1 MFALDI
7 IIKKRDRG
15 RLTREEIEYFVDQYT
30 KGKIPD
36 YQASAFLMA
45 VFFNGMDTDETIWL
59 TEAMLK
65 SGDVV
70 DLSCIPGIKVDKHS
84 TGGVGDKTT
93 LVIAP
98 IVASCG
104 VPVAKMSGRGLGH
117 TGGTVDKFESIPG
130 FRTSLSPEEFV
141 NNVKEIGVAVTGQT
155 GNLASADKKFYA
167 LRDVTGT
174 VENLSLIAASI
185 MSKKL
190 ASGSDAIVLDVKIGS
205 GAFMK
210 TIEEAKR
217 LAKLM
222 VDIGRGAGKRMVALL
237 TDMDRPL
244 GNNIGNALEVSEAV
258 DILKG
263 NGPEDLKEICIEL
276 AANMLFLA
284 GKGDIDICRRL
295 AIDAIE
301 QGTALEKLI
310 EMVKRQG
317 GDPKVIEDTSK
328 LPQAPFKFEWKAE
341 TTGYI
346 EKMQAEKL
354 GIASLI
360 LGAGRK
366 SKEDIIDPSA
376 GIELLKKP
384 SDRIEEGETLAV
396 LHTSKKDSI
405 PEAVSVLKT
414 AISTSANAVLKQP
427 LILGKVQ

>member
-1 MFALDI
+1 
-7 IIKKRDRG
+7 
-15 RLTREEIEYFVDQYT
+15 
-30 KGKIPD
+30 
-36 YQASAFLMA
+36 
-45 VFFNGMDTDETIWL
+45 
-59 TEAMLK
+59 
-65 SGDVV
+65 
-70 DLSCIPGIKVDKHS
+70 
-84 TGGVGDKTT
+84 
-93 LVIAP
+93 
-98 IVASCG
+98 
-104 VPVAKMSGRGLGH
+104 
-117 TGGTVDKFESIPG
+117 
-130 FRTSLSPEEFV
+130 
-141 NNVKEIGVAVTGQT
+141 
-155 GNLASADKKFYA
+155 
-167 LRDVTGT
+167 
-174 VENLSLIAASI
+174 
-185 MSKKL
+185 
-190 ASGSDAIVLDVKIGS
+190 
-205 GAFMK
+205 
-210 TIEEAKR
+210 
-217 LAKLM
+217 M